1 MGWFWPEKRRCHW
14 KVRRGLNGLLYEGIC
29 AQIMGALTGGA
40 FLVAFALSIGAS
52 NKVIGLLA
60 AIGPMTQLL
69 QIPSVVLVDR
79 IRLRKLITVIAVFV
93 SRLFWIAIALIPFVI
108 PEDFRIPVFLI
119 CLVLFSGIG
128 SVASCSFNSWIRD
141 AVPEKIM
148 GRFFSRRLAIST
160 AVAAAISIAGAIVVD
175 IFSRGGAIDSKI
187 YSALFFVGTICGLI
201 GVFFFKRVPEPRLA
215 TPRADGLL
223 PLLRQPF
230 KNDNFRS
237 LLVFLGLWNFA
248 VNLAAPFFTVFLL
261 KELRL
266 NLAWVL
272 ALSILSQ
279 AVNVI
284 FLRVWGKL
292 ADRFSNKSILAVSG
306 PLFMISIILWP
317 FTTMPERY
325 AGTIPLVILIH
336 VLAGISTAGV
346 TLCAGNIAMVSA
358 PKGEATAYLAVNALV
373 SGIAAAIAPII
384 AGISA
389 DFFTLKELSVDLSMG
404 ELGVEGKRIALYA
417 LNLRGLDFLFFFSFL
432 CGIFALERLVAI
444 HETGHVKKRVVVNEF
459 FGEVRKMT
467 RSVSNVAG
475 LRQLTYFPYSR
486 LRDLLKRRPVSRP
499 PS

>member
-1 MGWFWPEKRRCHW
+1 MGWFWPERTRCHW
-14 KVRRGLNGLLYEGIC
+14 KVRHGLHALLYEGIC

-60 AIGPMTQLL
+60 AIGPASQLL
-69 QIPSVVLVDR
+69 QIPAVVLVDR
-79 IRLRKLITVIAVFV
+79 IRLRKLITVIAVSL
-93 SRLFWIAIALIPFVI
+93 SRLFWVAIALIPFLV
-108 PEDFRIPVFLI
+108 PDDFQIPVFLL
-119 CLVLFSGIG
+119 CLILFFGIG
-128 SVASCSFNSWIRD
+128 SVASCSFNSWVRD
-141 AVPEKIM
+141 VVPEKIM

-160 AVAAAISIAGAIVVD
+160 AVAATVSI
-175 IFSRGGAIDSKI
+175 GGAIIVDRFATGGQIDSKV
-187 YSALFFVGTICGLI
+187 YSMLFLVGAVCGL
-201 GVFFFKRVPEPRLA
+201 GGALFFKRVPEPQIE
-215 TPRADGLL
+215 TPPADGIL
-223 PLLRQPF
+223 PLLKKPF
-230 KNDNFRS
+230 KHENFRA
-237 LLVFLGLWNFA
+237 LLVFLGMWNFA

-266 NLAWVL
+266 SMAWVL

-279 AVNVI
+279 AVNVV
-284 FLRVWGKL
+284 FLRIWGKL

-346 TLCAGNIAMVSA
+346 TLCAGNIALVSA

-389 DFFTLKELSVDLSMG
+389 DFFTLKEFSVDLRMG

-417 LNLRGLDFLFFFSFL
+417 FNLRGLDFLFFFSFL

-467 RSVSNVAG
+467 RSVSTVAG

-486 LRDLLKRRPVSRP
+486 LRDLLKRLPASRP
-499 PS
+499 P

>member
-1 MGWFWPEKRRCHW
+1 MGWFWPEKTRCHW
-14 KVRRGLNGLLYEGIC
+14 KVRRGLYALLYEGIC

-69 QIPSVVLVDR
+69 QIPSVALVDR
-79 IRLRKLITVIAVFV
+79 LRLRKLITVIAVSL
-93 SRLFWIAIALIPFVI
+93 SRIFWIGIALIPFVV
-108 PEDFRIPVFLI
+108 PDDLRIPVFLL
-119 CLVLFSGIG
+119 CLFLFFGIG
-128 SVASCSFNSWIRD
+128 SVASCSFNSWVRD
-141 AVPEKIM
+141 VVPERIM

-160 AVAAAISIAGAIVVD
+160 AVAAAVSIAGAVIVD
-175 IFSRGGAIDSKI
+175 LFATGGQINSKI
-187 YSALFFVGTICGLI
+187 YSALFLVGAVCGL
-201 GVFFFKRVPEPRLA
+201 GGALFFKRVPEPHLES
-215 TPRADGLL
+215 TPGDGLL
-223 PLLRQPF
+223 PLLKKPF
-230 KNDNFRS
+230 KHKNFRA
-237 LLVFLGLWNFA
+237 LLVFLGMWNFA

-261 KELRL
+261 KELRMSM
-266 NLAWVL
+266 AWVL

-279 AVNVI
+279 VVNVA
-284 FLRVWGKL
+284 FLRIWGKL

-358 PKGEATAYLAVNALV
+358 PKGEATAYLAVNAIV

-389 DFFTLKELSVDLSMG
+389 DFFTLKELSVDIRMG
-404 ELGVEGKRIALYA
+404 DLGLEANRFAVYA

-432 CGIFALERLVAI
+432 FGILALERLVAI

-467 RSVSNVAG
+467 RNISNVAG
-475 LRQLTYFPYSR
+475 LRQLTYFPYNR
-486 LRDLLKRRPVSRP
+486 LRDLLKRRPATESP
-499 PS
+499 

>member
-1 MGWFWPEKRRCHW
+1 MVWFWPEKKRCHF
-14 KVRRGLNGLLYEGIC
+14 KVRQGLNALLYEGIC

-60 AIGPMTQLL
+60 AIGPATQLL
-69 QIPSVVLVDR
+69 QIPSIVLIDR
-79 IRLRKLITVIAVFV
+79 LRLRKLITVIAVFL
-93 SRLFWIAIALIPFVI
+93 SRFFWIAIALIPFVVS
-108 PEDFRIPVFLI
+108 EDYKIPVFLI
-119 CLVLFSGIG
+119 CLFLFFGIG

-141 AVPEKIM
+141 VVPEKIM
-148 GRFFSRRLAIST
+148 GRFFSRRQAIST
-160 AVAAAISIAGAIVVD
+160 AVAAAVSIAGAIIVD
-175 IFSRGGAIDSKI
+175 LFSSGTVINSKV
-187 YSALFFVGTICGLI
+187 YSMLFLIGTICGLI
-201 GVFFFKRVPEPRLA
+201 GVSFFRRVPEPRLA
-215 TPRADGLL
+215 TPKSDGLL

-230 KNDNFRS
+230 KNTNFRS
-237 LLVFLGLWNFA
+237 LLVFLGMWNFA

-266 NLAWVL
+266 SMAWVL
-272 ALSILSQ
+272 ALSIMSQ
-279 AVNVI
+279 MVNVL
-284 FLRVWGKL
+284 FLRIWGKL

-373 SGIAAAIAPII
+373 SGIAAALAPLL

-389 DFFTLKELSVDLSMG
+389 DFFALKELSVDFHMG
-404 ELGVEGKRIALYA
+404 ELGANAKRINLYA
-417 LNLRGLDFLFFFSFL
+417 FNLRGLDFLFFFSFL
-432 CGIFALERLVAI
+432 FGIFALERLVAI
-444 HETGHVKKRVVVNEF
+444 HEPGHVKKSVVVNEF
-459 FGEVRKMT
+459 FGEVRKMS
-467 RSVSNVAG
+467 RNISNVAG

-486 LRDLLKRRPVSRP
+486 LRDLLKGRPAPDP
-499 PS
+499 P